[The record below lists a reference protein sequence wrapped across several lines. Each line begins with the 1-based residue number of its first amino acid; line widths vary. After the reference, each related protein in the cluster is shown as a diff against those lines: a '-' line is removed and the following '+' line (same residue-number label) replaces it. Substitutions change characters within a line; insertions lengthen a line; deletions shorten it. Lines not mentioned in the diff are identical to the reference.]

1 MIREERLIDHI
12 HKIKLLC
19 RLYNALE
26 PMKLHLEYDGNPL
39 RIGDAVWMTNG
50 DVIYLKNAVQV
61 DLDEEAHIYRV
72 IFGSIPFNEVRGV
85 VIALDSTKSN
95 FIFGWV

>member
-1 MIREERLIDHI
+1 MNYERMMEIV

-19 RLYNALE
+19 RLYDALE
-26 PMKLHLEYDGNPL
+26 PMDLHLEYDGDPL
-39 RIGDAVWMTNG
+39 RLGDEVLMTNG
-50 DVIYLKNAVQV
+50 DVLCLKKAVLA
-61 DLDEEAHIYRV
+61 DLEAEDNIYRV
-72 IFGSIPFNEVRGV
+72 IFGSIPFHKVRSV